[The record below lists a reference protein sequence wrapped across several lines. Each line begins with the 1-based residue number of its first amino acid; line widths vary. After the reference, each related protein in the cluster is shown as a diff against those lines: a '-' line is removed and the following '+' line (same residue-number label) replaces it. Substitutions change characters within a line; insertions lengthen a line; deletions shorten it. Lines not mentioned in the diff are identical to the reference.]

1 MLRIAQGLAVL
12 TLLTIVLMVG
22 LLASPPVVGDG
33 PPNNRRPLSEHGAHV
48 APPTDRYAGDA
59 AAGGYTLAAAAS
71 AAWVDDG
78 VAGGGYGFRHFVLDG
93 SHFGAAFGTFVFSF
107 ILQQSVRHIGGG
119 NVRL

>member
-22 LLASPPVVGDG
+22 LLASPPVVADG
-33 PPNNRRPLSEHGAHV
+33 PLSEHGAHV
-48 APPTDRYAGDA
+48 APPTDRYASDA
-59 AAGGYTLAAAAS
+59 AAGGYTLATAAS

-78 VAGGGYGFRHFVLDG
+78 IRDVAGGGYGFRHFVLDG